1 MKINIIATGSS
12 GNLYEIVDNSGNS
25 ILIEAGMSRSYYI
38 ANKIGEKAPEMCI
51 ISHLHMDHAHFKGEF
66 QAMIPVYVSEKNSTS
81 ENFKAYGIDL
91 KHGDGKSTT
100 FIIKSLVENK
110 FLFFGTDIE
119 FSKDYD
125 ELYNAL
131 IELKVDNFLIECNY
145 NDYLFHLATPEQR
158 VGCSRH
164 FSDNDVVNFMRIVAP
179 KNPKIILI
187 HGSNR
192 LCVNDY
198 AKKYI
203 DAKLLKH
210 GINAIVDIA
219 IGYKEIIIE
228 GKKQG
233 VKNTFTI

>member
-25 ILIEAGMSRSYYI
+25 ILIETGISRSDYMK
-38 ANKIGEKAPEMCI
+38 NKIGEKAPEMCI
-51 ISHLHMDHAHFKGEF
+51 ISHLHIDHAQYKGEF

-192 LCVNDY
+192 LSADVY
-198 AKKYI
+198 TKKLI
-203 DAKLLKH
+203 SSKI
-210 GINAIVDIA
+210 INSTVDVA
-219 IGYKEIIIE
+219 VGA
-228 GKKQG
+228 KQG
-233 VKNTFTI
+233 VKNIFTI